1 RPKSKAYGPLCLL
14 YVARR
19 SSPAKSD
26 DYASIYARS
35 LETRYR
41 RAHQNG
47 EKRVK
52 DLDILEALTGRH
64 TWATEDGPVVI
75 DVQGD
80 TVMVT
85 ESLGEEVT
93 KKMEQ
98 ELFPAGGGNG
108 RAK

>member
-1 RPKSKAYGPLCLL
+1 
-14 YVARR
+14 
-19 SSPAKSD
+19 
-26 DYASIYARS
+26 
-35 LETRYR
+35 
-41 RAHQNG
+41 
-47 EKRVK
+47 
-52 DLDILEALTGRH
+52 
-64 TWATEDGPVVI
+64 VI